1 MENKNKNIARKAA
14 ETAVEADIVVKV
26 GEHTLKVKRPTL
38 RTLISVSAEISKL
51 PKFVM
56 QEGKELT
63 SVIGYAKYCKSI
75 GKVIALLILGARK
88 NTNIIHKFLL
98 WRMENRILDKFT
110 PKELEQALSA
120 LFAEMQL
127 ADFFRVTIFLNETNL
142 TMPTREMVN

>member
-1 MENKNKNIARKAA
+1 MEEKDRKTARKAA
-14 ETAVEADIVVKV
+14 EAAVEADIVVKV
-26 GEHTLKVKRPTL
+26 GNHTLNVKRPTL
-38 RTLISVSAEISKL
+38 RTLIAVSAEISKL

-56 QEGKELT
+56 SEGKELT

-75 GKVIALLILGARK
+75 GKVIALLVLGARRQ
-88 NTNIIHKFLL
+88 TNILHKFLL

-127 ADFFRVTIFLNETNL
+127 ADFFRVTIFLNDTNL